1 MRMKSRTLD
10 LQALRIFKAV
20 ADEQSITRAAAQLHY
35 VQSNVTTRLRN
46 LETEL
51 GVPLFHRAG
60 GRLVI
65 TPAGLRLRSYAER
78 LLKLAEEA
86 KDSIV
91 EGGGPRGTL
100 AIGAMET
107 TAAARLPRM
116 LAAFHAA
123 HPAVDLTIET
133 GPTDHLVKE
142 VLEFRIDAAL
152 VGGAVR
158 HAALISRPVFDEELV
173 LIASVAQA
181 PIRTPA
187 DVARALP
194 VVFRAGCS
202 YRRRL
207 EQWLES
213 GGVVPRRAIE
223 LGTFE
228 GIIGCVAAGMGISLM
243 PRVIVEQRRLGG
255 LVSVH
260 EVPARFAAIRTHLVW
275 RREAAAS
282 PARDAFLDLLV
293 ADAEDWAQYAP
304 RTPKKKKPARAHLHK
319 ETT

>member
-1 MRMKSRTLD
+1 MRARTLD

-51 GVPLFHRAG
+51 GVPLFDRAG
-60 GRLVI
+60 GRLLI
-65 TPAGLRLRSYAER
+65 TPAGVKLRSYAER

-86 KDSIV
+86 QDSII
-91 EGGGPRGTL
+91 EGDGPRGSL

-116 LAAFHAA
+116 LAAFHAE
-123 HPAVDLTIET
+123 HPAVDLVIET
-133 GPTDHLVKE
+133 GPTAHLLKQVID
-142 VLEFRIDAAL
+142 FRLDAAL
-152 VGGAVR
+152 VGGTVK
-158 HAALISRPVFDEELV
+158 HAALASRPVFDEELM
-173 LIASVAQA
+173 LIASAAQPPVRA
-181 PIRTPA
+181 PA
-187 DVARALP
+187 DVARATP

-228 GIIGCVAAGMGISLM
+228 GIIGCVAAGMGVALM
-243 PRVIVEQRRLGG
+243 PRLIVEQRRLRG

-260 EVPARFAAIRTHLVW
+260 AVPARFASIRTQLVW
-275 RREAAAS
+275 RRDAPAS
-282 PARDAFLDLLV
+282 PARNAFLDMLL
-293 ADAEDWAQYAP
+293 ADAGDWAQYAAHA
-304 RTPKKKKPARAHLHK
+304 PKKNKPSRAQPQK
-319 ETT
+319 ETA